1 MKKLFLNCISILLK
15 ILRDSI
21 DPVLIITLLIY
32 AGNYIS
38 NYEEVVKRDK
48 FYPNPDD
55 YSQFNCNDVF
65 HPFDMPMRC
74 YEGDSVV
81 NFKVESDDTFWDEL
95 YSSFSRRKRN
105 FKQSWFLII
114 DDYIKTLGYESI
126 FNAEDRIF
134 RSFVDDENKRGNRI
148 FVNGTITG
156 KIAKV
161 DVNGKVTEFILSE
174 GFIINNEYGI
184 IYVPQGGR
192 EGVSQL
198 NRISDALLKSTKI
211 GTSSFKNGQE
221 LETARILGRL
231 FSVLYVFTLI
241 LVFFNFFGKLITFIY
256 EKFKTTN
263 RDVFLKIFKD
273 SFKYALAI
281 TFFFHL
287 YNFIF
292 NNYSISEL
300 GIGYILGD
308 LFATLILSTLM
319 CLILNL
325 LFKLIKVI
333 YKKLKSAK

>member
-1 MKKLFLNCISILLK
+1 M
-15 ILRDSI
+15 
-21 DPVLIITLLIY
+21 
-32 AGNYIS
+32 
-38 NYEEVVKRDK
+38 
-48 FYPNPDD
+48 
-55 YSQFNCNDVF
+55 
-65 HPFDMPMRC
+65 
-74 YEGDSVV
+74 
-81 NFKVESDDTFWDEL
+81 
-95 YSSFSRRKRN
+95 
-105 FKQSWFLII
+105 
-114 DDYIKTLGYESI
+114 
-126 FNAEDRIF
+126 
-134 RSFVDDENKRGNRI
+134 
-148 FVNGTITG
+148 
-156 KIAKV
+156 
-161 DVNGKVTEFILSE
+161 
-174 GFIINNEYGI
+174 
-184 IYVPQGGR
+184 PQGGR

-231 FSVLYVFTLI
+231 FSVLYVLTLI
-241 LVFFNFFGKLITFIY
+241 LVFLNFFGKLITFIY